1 MNSRFT
7 HPRIVSTALAL
18 LLCACAFLQLSWG
31 VASVPA
37 PLALTLRALFG
48 YDEAVAARLVVGIE
62 FAAAAAVLCVGR
74 RFFAL
79 FVAAAMTF
87 IALACVSRAMR
98 EGGMMWSVITLV
110 LSAGLLERAAR
121 STPVVGSPR
130 RGLSPAWSA
139 ALAIVALTGV
149 GRIASS
155 ASFASSDA
163 LADAGHTHEGHTHDA
178 TPSKTASTTP
188 ITIDLDMHEFLG
200 RALSDTPLLGYLPM
214 LGELIGGD
222 PAFIVFY
229 NPDCETCHTLIRE
242 HFALPRM
249 EIVIA
254 VEIPAA
260 ESMKPSVSTGDEPL
274 SIECANC
281 TLLMLPPGPNWLI
294 APPTVLKIEHG
305 VITCVADRYKGDCF
319 GSQ

>member
-37 PLALTLRALFG
+37 PLALALRALFG

-98 EGGMMWSVITLV
+98 EGGMMWSVIALV

-121 STPVVGSPR
+121 CWFTSTR
-130 RGLSPAWSA
+130 
-139 ALAIVALTGV
+139 T
-149 GRIASS
+149 
-155 ASFASSDA
+155 FAS
-163 LADAGHTHEGHTHDA
+163 
-178 TPSKTASTTP
+178 
-188 ITIDLDMHEFLG
+188 
-200 RALSDTPLLGYLPM
+200 
-214 LGELIGGD
+214 
-222 PAFIVFY
+222 
-229 NPDCETCHTLIRE
+229 
-242 HFALPRM
+242 
-249 EIVIA
+249 
-254 VEIPAA
+254 VERGACNC
-260 ESMKPSVSTGDEPL
+260 
-274 SIECANC
+274 CAHWRWTNRIKRK
-281 TLLMLPPGPNWLI
+281 LR
-294 APPTVLKIEHG
+294 VE
-305 VITCVADRYKGDCF
+305 
-319 GSQ
+319 